1 MYITV
6 VVAHLNRRKRSEAVF
21 GSKDNQRYCGNTIL
35 AVSLRPSYHQ
45 YLRTLFAISISRKIA
60 SQLQS
65 YASVLAKRASVVNTM
80 APDQESSRRIVRGV
94 MQQTPLSIEP
104 MPWQRLE
111 CFAPD
116 PSTRASLSLIHI

>member
-45 YLRTLFAISISRKIA
+45 YLRTLFAISINRKIA
-60 SQLQS
+60 SQLQN
-65 YASVLAKRASVVNTM
+65 YALVLAKCASLVNTM
-80 APDQESSRRIVRGV
+80 APDQDKAAVDRQGGDAAN
-94 MQQTPLSIEP
+94 TAK
-104 MPWQRLE
+104 RL
-111 CFAPD
+111 
-116 PSTRASLSLIHI
+116 SLSLIHI